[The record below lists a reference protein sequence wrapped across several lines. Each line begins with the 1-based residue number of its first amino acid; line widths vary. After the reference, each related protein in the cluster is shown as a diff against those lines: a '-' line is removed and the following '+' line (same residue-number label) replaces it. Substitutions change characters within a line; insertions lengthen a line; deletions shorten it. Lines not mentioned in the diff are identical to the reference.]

1 MMWAMIDQ
9 AIMSGAR
16 FLTAVMVGR
25 FGSDEELGLYSLG
38 FGLLVLIVGVHE
50 AFVTTP
56 YTVFLPRKEQEDHG
70 AYQGFAL
77 RTTLQLSAV
86 LSTLLL
92 FAALMARLLPTVPGL
107 LSVIVAVACA
117 LPLVL
122 LREFARR
129 LQFAHSRTGMAC
141 VLDGLVAVVQLG
153 GLALLMTQRPLS
165 AITAFVLTAVACAVS
180 TAIWWALERSE
191 ISHDVTNQKQDY
203 IEHAKF
209 GRWIFGENMV
219 SVVQMYFG
227 HWYLTLTHDS
237 ATSTGIF
244 AACISVVMLINPFL
258 LAVTSIMTPR
268 VARVYS
274 SGSRI
279 AVATATWKY
288 VAFVVAIM
296 GLFSIAM
303 WGFGGWI
310 AVLFFG
316 KLGEGRSFEVGLL
329 GTMMI
334 AQGANYTLSVGLRI
348 LDRPHWNLATAIFGT
363 SLTVVIA
370 FLFTSHD
377 ITGVVVSLF
386 TGVLAITVVR
396 VISFIKLTSGH
407 EGVRRELSG
416 AALLDGQES

>member
-1 MMWAMIDQ
+1 MIWAMADQ

-16 FLTAVMVGR
+16 FLTAVMIGR
-25 FGSDEELGLYSLG
+25 FGSEEELGLYSLG
-38 FGLLVLIVGVHE
+38 FGILVLIVGIHE

-56 YTVFLPRKEQEDHG
+56 YTVFLPRKEQERHS

-86 LSTLLL
+86 LSSLLL
-92 FAALMARLLPTVPGL
+92 FVALLARLIPTVPGL
-107 LSVIVAVACA
+107 LAVVVAVACA

-141 VLDGLVAVVQLG
+141 ILDGLVAAVQLG

-165 AITAFVLTAVACAVS
+165 AISAFVLTGIACAVS
-180 TAIWWALERSE
+180 TALWWWLERAE
-191 ISHDVTNQKQDY
+191 ISHDMENQKQDY

-227 HWYLTLTHDS
+227 HWYLTLTNDS
-237 ATSTGIF
+237 VTSTGIF

-268 VARVYS
+268 VAKIYS
-274 SGSRI
+274 SGSRR
-279 AVATATWKY
+279 AVAAATWKY

-296 GLFSIAM
+296 GIFSLAM
-303 WGFGGWI
+303 WILGGWL

-316 KLGEGRSFEVGLL
+316 KLGQGRSFEVGLL
-329 GTMMI
+329 GLMMI

-348 LDRPHWNLATAIFGT
+348 LDRPQWNLATAIFGT
-363 SLTVVIA
+363 ALTMVVA
-370 FLFTSHD
+370 FFFTSHD
-377 ITGVVVSLF
+377 ITGVVASLVI
-386 TGVLAITVVR
+386 GVAAITVVR
-396 VISFIKLTSGH
+396 VISFIKLTFSP
-407 EGVRRELSG
+407 EIVRHGLSG
-416 AALLDGQES
+416 AALLDGHES